1 MTARILIVDDDRK
14 LPRLVKEYLDQEGF
28 LTRVAHDG
36 ETGLAEFQRFKPDVI
51 ILDIMMPGIDGIEML
66 RKLRSSSNVYVIMLT
81 ARSEETDKII
91 GLRMGADDYVT
102 KPFSLRELVARV
114 QAALRRLAD
123 DNKTEQ
129 TTTLE
134 FQNLFIN
141 PASRT
146 VIVNDLP
153 IELTK
158 TEFDLLEML
167 ALNAGIALSRE
178 RLLQAVWGVDFSG
191 ESRMVDVHIGNLRK
205 KIGLTLIKTVRGI
218 GYKFEDK

>member
-1 MTARILIVDDDRK
+1 MVARILIVDDDRK
-14 LPRLVKEYLDQEGF
+14 LPRLIKEYLDQEGF

-36 ETGLAEFQRFKPDVI
+36 ETGLAEFQRFNPDVI

-66 RKLRSSSNVYVIMLT
+66 RKLRADSNVYVIMLT

-102 KPFSLRELVARV
+102 KPFSPRELIARV
-114 QAALRRLAD
+114 HAALRRLSD
-123 DNKTEQ
+123 SNKVKQ

-134 FQNLFIN
+134 FQDLVID
-141 PASRT
+141 PTSRT
-146 VIVNDLP
+146 VTANDLP

-167 ALNAGIALSRE
+167 ARNAGIALSRE
-178 RLLQAVWGVDFSG
+178 RLLQDVWEFDFSG

-205 KIGLTLIKTVRGI
+205 KIGLDVIKTVRGI